1 MAEEKNAGPQGQ
13 YGSSHAPSP
22 EHPSA
27 GQPPRAHPSAAH
39 PPAVHDGRISSLLSD
54 VGVAERLDRD
64 PPRIAVY
71 DLVGAPPRV
80 LTLTERG
87 LPAVLEGLAARVDEE
102 ARVLGGAI
110 PSLVIR
116 ELIDNLVHARFEG
129 VVVTILDAGNTIRI
143 SDRGPGI
150 RDKEAALRPG
160 FSSADPET
168 KQLIRGVG
176 SGFSLAFD
184 ALAGIGGT
192 LEIEDN
198 LLGGTVVTVRLPP
211 PIEKRLAP
219 ERVPTYNLPER
230 QLKALL
236 LALELAP
243 VGPTR
248 IARELGISTSTAYR
262 DLLSLE
268 EAGLVLARPTGHRSV
283 TEAGLA
289 FVEGA
294 LGERA

>member
-1 MAEEKNAGPQGQ
+1 MAQDINAG
-13 YGSSHAPSP
+13 SSALSGPSP
-22 EHPSA
+22 SSTAAGGSA
-27 GQPPRAHPSAAH
+27 PTFLASD
-39 PPAVHDGRISSLLSD
+39 DGMTAGLAL
-54 VGVAERLDRD
+54 D

-71 DLVGAPPRV
+71 EAASVPPRV
-80 LTLTERG
+80 ITVTEEN
-87 LPAVLEGLAARVDEE
+87 LPALVQTLAGIVEE
-102 ARVLGGAI
+102 ATRSLGGQI
-110 PSLVIR
+110 PALVIR
-116 ELIDNLVHARFEG
+116 ELVENLVHAGFQG
-129 VVVTILDAGNTIRI
+129 VVVTILEAGNTLRI
-143 SDRGPGI
+143 SDKGPGI
-150 RDKEAALRPG
+150 RDKDAALRPG
-160 FSSADPET
+160 FSSADPRS

-176 SGFSLAFD
+176 SGFSLVSET
-184 ALAGIGGT
+184 LATMGGT

-198 LLGGTVVTVRLPP
+198 LLGGTVVTVRVPP
-211 PIEKRLAP
+211 LFDKPLAP
-219 ERVPTYNLPER
+219 ERVATYNLSER

-294 LGERA
+294 LGDRV